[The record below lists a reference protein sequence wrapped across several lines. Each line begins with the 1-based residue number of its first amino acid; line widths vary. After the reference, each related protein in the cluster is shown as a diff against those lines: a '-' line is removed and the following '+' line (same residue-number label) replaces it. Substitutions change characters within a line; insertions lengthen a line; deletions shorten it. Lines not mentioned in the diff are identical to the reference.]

1 VGAWMLCCILDH
13 LFVFQEQALK
23 GWSMSIIDIYIFR
36 AIFKATLIVGFVF
49 ASLSLFVDFVS
60 QSDDIGVGSYGVY
73 EAIQYSLM
81 KLISSLMKFIPIIVL
96 IGSLVA
102 LGNLGKNS
110 ELIVLMSS
118 GFSFS
123 RISLSVFF
131 SGILLAIIFSGSG
144 EYISSPLERYAD
156 QFRTKNKFNIE
167 TLGDTGGFW
176 VIDESK
182 IININFLKENNS
194 FGEVTIFEIDKDF
207 AVQKISL
214 ASSAGIDDYNQ
225 WILSNLSETLFSES
239 GVRSNFSRYQIEK
252 TKLDR
257 DLVSLSV
264 TDSDELNVIE
274 LSRFI
279 DYLEDNQLDTKAY
292 ITAYHNRLASF
303 LIIPILALL
312 ALQMSVGSQR
322 KRGSGFR
329 ILIGM
334 VIGLAYF
341 ISQNA
346 ILNSSQILDVRP
358 EIIAYIPL
366 SFVTLVTMIFF
377 SIRRTP

>member
-1 VGAWMLCCILDH
+1 MN
-13 LFVFQEQALK
+13 
-23 GWSMSIIDIYIFR
+23 IIDLYLFKSIFR
-36 AIFKATLIVGFVF
+36 ATLVVGFVF

-60 QSDDIGVGSYGVY
+60 QSDDIGIGSYGAY
-73 EAIQYSLM
+73 EAMQYSLM
-81 KLISSLMKFIPIIVL
+81 KLPNSLIRFIPIIVL

-118 GFSFS
+118 GFSFF
-123 RISLSVFF
+123 RLSLSVLF
-131 SGILLAIIFSGSG
+131 SGVLLALIFSGSG

-167 TLGDTGGFW
+167 TLGDSGGFW

-182 IININFLKENNS
+182 IININFVKENNS
-194 FGEVTIFEIDKDF
+194 FGEVTIFEINDNF
-207 AVQKISL
+207 AIQKISQ
-214 ASSAGIDDYNQ
+214 ASSAGIDDFNQ
-225 WILSNLSETLFSES
+225 WILSNLSETLFSDNGIE
-239 GVRSNFSRYQIEK
+239 SNFSRYQIER
-252 TKLDR
+252 TDLDR

-264 TDSDELNVIE
+264 TDSDELNIIE

-279 DYLEDNQLDTKAY
+279 DYLKNNNLDTNKY
-292 ITAYHNRLASF
+292 RTAFHNRLASF
-303 LIIPILALL
+303 MIIPILALL

-334 VIGLAYF
+334 IIGLAYF
-341 ISQNA
+341 IAQNT
-346 ILNSSQILDVRP
+346 ILESSQIFEIRP
-358 EIIAYIPL
+358 EIIGYMPL
-366 SFVTLVTMIFF
+366 TFVVFITMILF
-377 SIRRTP
+377 SIRRAP

>member
-1 VGAWMLCCILDH
+1 
-13 LFVFQEQALK
+13 
-23 GWSMSIIDIYIFR
+23 
-36 AIFKATLIVGFVF
+36 
-49 ASLSLFVDFVS
+49 
-60 QSDDIGVGSYGVY
+60 
-73 EAIQYSLM
+73 
-81 KLISSLMKFIPIIVL
+81 MKFIPIIVL

-123 RISLSVFF
+123 RLSLSVFF

>member
-1 VGAWMLCCILDH
+1 MN
-13 LFVFQEQALK
+13 
-23 GWSMSIIDIYIFR
+23 IIDLYLFKSIFR
-36 AIFKATLIVGFVF
+36 ATLIVGFVF

-60 QSDDIGVGSYGVY
+60 QSDDIGIGSYGVY

-81 KLISSLMKFIPIIVL
+81 KLPSSLITFIPIMVL

-118 GFSFS
+118 GFSFF
-123 RISLSVFF
+123 RLSLSVFF
-131 SGILLAIIFSGSG
+131 SGALLALIFSGSG

-167 TLGDTGGFW
+167 TLGDSGGFW

-182 IININFLKENNS
+182 IININFVKENNS
-194 FGEVTIFEIDKDF
+194 FGEVTIFEIDEDF
-207 AVQKISL
+207 AIQKISQ
-214 ASSAGIDDYNQ
+214 ASSAGIDDFNQ
-225 WILSNLSETLFSES
+225 WILSNLSETLFSDIGIE
-239 GVRSNFSRYQIEK
+239 SNFSRYQIER
-252 TKLDR
+252 TDLDR

-279 DYLEDNQLDTKAY
+279 DYLENNNLDTKTY
-292 ITAYHNRLASF
+292 KTALHNRLASF

-334 VIGLAYF
+334 IIGLAYF
-341 ISQNA
+341 IAQNT
-346 ILNSSQILDVRP
+346 ILESSQIFEIRP
-358 EIIAYIPL
+358 EIIGYIPL
-366 SFVTLVTMIFF
+366 IFVTFITMILF
-377 SIRRTP
+377 SIRRFP

>member
-1 VGAWMLCCILDH
+1 
-13 LFVFQEQALK
+13 
-23 GWSMSIIDIYIFR
+23 
-36 AIFKATLIVGFVF
+36 
-49 ASLSLFVDFVS
+49 
-60 QSDDIGVGSYGVY
+60 
-73 EAIQYSLM
+73 
-81 KLISSLMKFIPIIVL
+81 
-96 IGSLVA
+96 
-102 LGNLGKNS
+102 
-110 ELIVLMSS
+110 MSS
-118 GFSFS
+118 GFSFF
-123 RISLSVFF
+123 RLSLSVFF
-131 SGILLAIIFSGSG
+131 SGILLAIIFGGSG

-176 VIDESK
+176 VIDEQK
-182 IININFLKENNS
+182 IININFVTENNS
-194 FGEVTIFEIDKDF
+194 FGEVTIFEIDEDF
-207 AVQKISL
+207 AIQKISL

-257 DLVSLSV
+257 DLVSLSI

-292 ITAYHNRLASF
+292 ITVYHNRVASF
-303 LIIPILALL
+303 LIIPILTLL

-329 ILIGM
+329 VLIGM
-334 VIGLAYF
+334 IIGLAYF

-346 ILNSSQILDVRP
+346 ILESAQIFDVNP
-358 EIIAYIPL
+358 EIIGYTPL
-366 SFVTLVTMIFF
+366 LFVTLVTMIFF
-377 SIRRTP
+377 SVRRTP

>member
-1 VGAWMLCCILDH
+1 
-13 LFVFQEQALK
+13 
-23 GWSMSIIDIYIFR
+23 MSIIDLYIFR
-36 AIFKATLIVGFVF
+36 AIFKTTLIVGFVF

-60 QSDDIGVGSYGVY
+60 QSDDIGLGSYGVY

-81 KLISSLMKFIPIIVL
+81 KLPSSLMKFIPIIVL

-118 GFSFS
+118 GFSFF
-123 RISLSVFF
+123 RLSLSVFF
-131 SGILLAIIFSGSG
+131 SGILLAIIFGGSG

-176 VIDESK
+176 VIDEQK
-182 IININFLKENNS
+182 IININFVTENNS
-194 FGEVTIFEIDKDF
+194 FGEVTLFEIDEDF
-207 AVQKISL
+207 VIQKISL

-239 GVRSNFSRYQIEK
+239 GVSSNFTRYQIEK

-279 DYLEDNQLDTKAY
+279 DYLKDNQLDTKAY
-292 ITAYHNRLASF
+292 VTAYHNRLASF

-334 VIGLAYF
+334 IIGLAYF

-346 ILNSSQILDVRP
+346 ILESSQIFDVKP

-377 SIRRTP
+377 TIRRTP

>member
-1 VGAWMLCCILDH
+1 MFCCFLDY
-13 LFVFQEQALK
+13 LFVFQEQAFEDRA
-23 GWSMSIIDIYIFR
+23 MNIIDLYLFKSIFR
-36 AIFKATLIVGFVF
+36 ATLIVGFVF

-60 QSDDIGVGSYGVY
+60 QSDDVGIGSYGVY
-73 EAIQYSLM
+73 EAMQYSLM
-81 KLISSLMKFIPIIVL
+81 KLPSSLITFIPIMVL

-118 GFSFS
+118 GFSFF
-123 RISLSVFF
+123 RLSLSVFF
-131 SGILLAIIFSGSG
+131 SGALLALIFSGSG

-167 TLGDTGGFW
+167 TLGDSGGFW

-182 IININFLKENNS
+182 IININFVKENNS
-194 FGEVTIFEIDKDF
+194 FGEVTIFEIDEDF
-207 AVQKISL
+207 AIQKISQ
-214 ASSAGIDDYNQ
+214 ASSAGIDDFNQ
-225 WILSNLSETLFSES
+225 WILSNLSETLFSDIGIE
-239 GVRSNFSRYQIEK
+239 SNFSRYQIER
-252 TKLDR
+252 TDLDR

-279 DYLEDNQLDTKAY
+279 DYLENNNLDTKTY
-292 ITAYHNRLASF
+292 QTALHNRLASF

-334 VIGLAYF
+334 IIGLAYF
-341 ISQNA
+341 IAQNT
-346 ILNSSQILDVRP
+346 ILESSQIFEIRP
-358 EIIAYIPL
+358 EIIGYIPL
-366 SFVTLVTMIFF
+366 IFVTFITMILF
-377 SIRRTP
+377 SIRRVP

>member
-1 VGAWMLCCILDH
+1 MFCCFLDY
-13 LFVFQEQALK
+13 LFVFQEQAFEDRA
-23 GWSMSIIDIYIFR
+23 MNIIDLYLFKSIFR
-36 AIFKATLIVGFVF
+36 ATLIVGFVF

-60 QSDDIGVGSYGVY
+60 QSDDIGIGSYGVY

-81 KLISSLMKFIPIIVL
+81 KLPSSLITFIPIMVL

-118 GFSFS
+118 GFSFF
-123 RISLSVFF
+123 RLSLSVFF
-131 SGILLAIIFSGSG
+131 SGALLALIFSGSG

-167 TLGDTGGFW
+167 TLGDSGGFW

-182 IININFLKENNS
+182 IININFVKENNS
-194 FGEVTIFEIDKDF
+194 FGEVTIFEIDENF
-207 AVQKISL
+207 AIQKISQ
-214 ASSAGIDDYNQ
+214 ASSAGIDDFNQ
-225 WILSNLSETLFSES
+225 WILSNLSETLFSDIGIE
-239 GVRSNFSRYQIEK
+239 SNFSRYQIER
-252 TKLDR
+252 TDLDR

-279 DYLEDNQLDTKAY
+279 DYLENNNLDTKTY
-292 ITAYHNRLASF
+292 KTALHNRLASF

-334 VIGLAYF
+334 IIGLAYF
-341 ISQNA
+341 IAQNT
-346 ILNSSQILDVRP
+346 ILESSQIFEIRP
-358 EIIAYIPL
+358 EIIGYIPL
-366 SFVTLVTMIFF
+366 IFVTFITMILF
-377 SIRRTP
+377 SVRRVP

>member
-1 VGAWMLCCILDH
+1 MFCFFLDY
-13 LFVFQEQALK
+13 LFVFQEQAFEDRA
-23 GWSMSIIDIYIFR
+23 MNIIDLYLFKSIFR
-36 AIFKATLIVGFVF
+36 ATLIVGFVF

-60 QSDDIGVGSYGVY
+60 QSDDIGIGSYGVY

-81 KLISSLMKFIPIIVL
+81 KLPSSLITFIPIMVL

-118 GFSFS
+118 GFSFF
-123 RISLSVFF
+123 RLSLSVFF
-131 SGILLAIIFSGSG
+131 SGTLLALIFSGSG

-167 TLGDTGGFW
+167 TLGDSGGFW

-182 IININFLKENNS
+182 IININFVKENNS
-194 FGEVTIFEIDKDF
+194 FGEVTIFEIDENF
-207 AVQKISL
+207 AIQKISQ
-214 ASSAGIDDYNQ
+214 ASSAGIDDFNQ
-225 WILSNLSETLFSES
+225 WILSNLSETLFSDIGIE
-239 GVRSNFSRYQIEK
+239 SNFSRYQIER
-252 TKLDR
+252 TDLDR

-279 DYLEDNQLDTKAY
+279 DYLENNNLDTKTYA
-292 ITAYHNRLASF
+292 TALHNRLASF

-334 VIGLAYF
+334 IIGLAYF
-341 ISQNA
+341 IAQNT
-346 ILNSSQILDVRP
+346 ILESSQIFEIRP
-358 EIIAYIPL
+358 EIIGYIPL
-366 SFVTLVTMIFF
+366 IFVTFITMILF
-377 SIRRTP
+377 SIRRAP

>member
-1 VGAWMLCCILDH
+1 MFCCILGH
-13 LFVFQEQALK
+13 LFVFQDQTFK
-23 GWSMSIIDIYIFR
+23 GWSMSIIDLYIFR
-36 AIFKATLIVGFVF
+36 AILKATLIVGFVF

-60 QSDDIGVGSYGVY
+60 QSDDIGLGSYGAY

-81 KLISSLMKFIPIIVL
+81 KLPSSLMKFIPIIVL

-118 GFSFS
+118 GFSFF
-123 RISLSVFF
+123 RLSLSVFF
-131 SGILLAIIFSGSG
+131 SGILLAIIFGGSG

-156 QFRTKNKFNIE
+156 QFRTKNKFDIE

-176 VIDESK
+176 VIDEQK
-182 IININFLKENNS
+182 IININFVTENNS
-194 FGEVTIFEIDKDF
+194 FGEVTIFEIDEDF
-207 AVQKISL
+207 AIQKISL

-264 TDSDELNVIE
+264 TDSDELNIIE

-279 DYLEDNQLDTKAY
+279 DYLDDNQLDTKAY
-292 ITAYHNRLASF
+292 ITVYHNRLASF
-303 LIIPILALL
+303 LIIPILTLL

-329 ILIGM
+329 VLIGM
-334 VIGLAYF
+334 IIGLSYF

-346 ILNSSQILDVRP
+346 ILESAQIFDVNP
-358 EIIAYIPL
+358 EIIGYTPL
-366 SFVTLVTMIFF
+366 LFVTLVTMIFF

>member
-1 VGAWMLCCILDH
+1 MFCCILGR
-13 LFVFQEQALK
+13 LFVFQEQTFK
-23 GWSMSIIDIYIFR
+23 GWSMSIIDLYIFR

-60 QSDDIGVGSYGVY
+60 QSDDIGLGSYGVY

-81 KLISSLMKFIPIIVL
+81 KLPSSLMKFIPIIVL

-118 GFSFS
+118 GFSFL
-123 RISLSVFF
+123 RLSLSVFF
-131 SGILLAIIFSGSG
+131 SGILLAMIFGGSG

-176 VIDESK
+176 VIDEQK
-182 IININFLKENNS
+182 IININFVKENNS
-194 FGEVTIFEIDKDF
+194 FGEVTIFEIEEDF
-207 AVQKISL
+207 EIKKISL

-239 GVRSNFSRYQIEK
+239 GVSSNFSRYQIEK

-292 ITAYHNRLASF
+292 ITVYHSRLASF

-334 VIGLAYF
+334 IIGLAYF

-346 ILNSSQILDVRP
+346 ILESSQIFDINP
-358 EIIAYIPL
+358 EIVAYIPL
-366 SFVTLVTMIFF
+366 LFVTLVIMIFF

>member
-1 VGAWMLCCILDH
+1 MFCSFLDH
-13 LFVFQEQALK
+13 LFVFQEQAFEDRA
-23 GWSMSIIDIYIFR
+23 MNIIDLYLFKSIFR
-36 AIFKATLIVGFVF
+36 ATLIVGFVF

-60 QSDDIGVGSYGVY
+60 QSDDIGIGSYGVY
-73 EAIQYSLM
+73 QAIQYTLM
-81 KLISSLMKFIPIIVL
+81 KLPSSLITFIPIMVL

-118 GFSFS
+118 GFSFF
-123 RISLSVFF
+123 RLSLSVFF
-131 SGILLAIIFSGSG
+131 SGVLLALIFSGSG

-167 TLGDTGGFW
+167 TLGDSGGFW

-182 IININFLKENNS
+182 IININFVKENNS
-194 FGEVTIFEIDKDF
+194 FGEVTIFEIDENF
-207 AVQKISL
+207 AIQKISQ
-214 ASSAGIDDYNQ
+214 ASSAGIDDFNQ
-225 WILSNLSETLFSES
+225 WILSNLSETLFSDIGIE
-239 GVRSNFSRYQIEK
+239 SNFSRYQIER
-252 TKLDR
+252 TDLDR

-279 DYLEDNQLDTKAY
+279 DYLENNNLDTKTYA
-292 ITAYHNRLASF
+292 TALHNRLASF

-329 ILIGM
+329 ILMGM
-334 VIGLAYF
+334 IIGLVYF
-341 ISQNA
+341 IAQNT
-346 ILNSSQILDVRP
+346 ILESSQIFEIRP
-358 EIIAYIPL
+358 EIIGYIPL
-366 SFVTLVTMIFF
+366 IFVTFITMILF
-377 SIRRTP
+377 SIRRVP

>member
-1 VGAWMLCCILDH
+1 MN
-13 LFVFQEQALK
+13 
-23 GWSMSIIDIYIFR
+23 IIDLYL
-36 AIFKATLIVGFVF
+36 FKAIIRATIIVGFVF
-49 ASLSLFVDFVS
+49 ASLSFFVDFVS
-60 QSDDIGVGSYGVY
+60 QSDDIGIGSYGVY
-73 EAIQYSLM
+73 EALQYSVM
-81 KLISSLMKFIPIIVL
+81 KLPSSLIRFVPIIIL
-96 IGSLVA
+96 IGCLVA

-110 ELIVLMSS
+110 ELVILMSS
-118 GFSFS
+118 GFSFLRLS
-123 RISLSVFF
+123 FSVFI
-131 SGILLAIIFSGSG
+131 SGILLALIFSGLG

-167 TLGDTGGFW
+167 ALGDSAGFW
-176 VIDESK
+176 VIDEQK
-182 IININFLKENNS
+182 IININFLRENNS

-207 AVQKISL
+207 VIQKISL

-225 WILSNLSETLFSES
+225 WILSNVSETIFLKNMI
-239 GVRSNFSRYQIEK
+239 GTDFSRYQIEK
-252 TKLDR
+252 TQLDR

-279 DYLEDNQLDTKAY
+279 DYLENNNLETKTY
-292 ITAYHNRLASF
+292 LTAFHNRLASF
-303 LIIPILALL
+303 MIIPILALL

-334 VIGLAYF
+334 IIGLAYF
-341 ISQNA
+341 ISQNT
-346 ILNSSQILDVRP
+346 ILESSQIFEIRP
-358 EIIAYIPL
+358 EIIGYIPL
-366 SFVTLVTMIFF
+366 AFVSLITMILF

>member
-1 VGAWMLCCILDH
+1 
-13 LFVFQEQALK
+13 
-23 GWSMSIIDIYIFR
+23 MSIIDLYIFR

-60 QSDDIGVGSYGVY
+60 QSDDIGLGSYGVY
-73 EAIQYSLM
+73 EAIQYSLI
-81 KLISSLMKFIPIIVL
+81 KLPSSLMKFIPIIVL

-118 GFSFS
+118 GFSFL
-123 RISLSVFF
+123 RLSLSVFF
-131 SGILLAIIFSGSG
+131 SGILLAMIFGGSG

-176 VIDESK
+176 VIDEQK
-182 IININFLKENNS
+182 IININFVKENNS
-194 FGEVTIFEIDKDF
+194 FGEVTIFEIEEDF
-207 AVQKISL
+207 EIKKISL

-239 GVRSNFSRYQIEK
+239 GVSSNFSRYQIEK

-292 ITAYHNRLASF
+292 ITVYHSRLASF

-334 VIGLAYF
+334 IIGLAYF

-346 ILNSSQILDVRP
+346 ILESSQIFDINP
-358 EIIAYIPL
+358 EIVAYIPL
-366 SFVTLVTMIFF
+366 LFVTLVIMIFF

>member
-1 VGAWMLCCILDH
+1 MN
-13 LFVFQEQALK
+13 
-23 GWSMSIIDIYIFR
+23 IIDIYLFR
-36 AIFKATLIVGFVF
+36 AIFKATMIVGFVF

-81 KLISSLMKFIPIIVL
+81 KLPSSLMKFIPIIVL

-118 GFSFS
+118 GFSFF
-123 RISLSVFF
+123 RLSLSVFI
-131 SGILLAIIFSGSG
+131 SGTLLALIFSGSG
-144 EYISSPLERYAD
+144 EYLSSPLERYAD

-167 TLGDTGGFW
+167 TLGDSGGFW
-176 VIDESK
+176 VIDEKK
-182 IININFLKENNS
+182 IININFVKENNS
-194 FGEVTIFEIDKDF
+194 FGEVTIFEIDQDF
-207 AVQKISL
+207 AIQKISQ

-225 WILSNLSETLFSES
+225 WILSNLSETFFSEN
-239 GVRSNFSRYQIEK
+239 GIESNFSRYQIEK
-252 TKLDR
+252 TDLDR

-279 DYLEDNQLDTKAY
+279 DYLENNNLEKKAY
-292 ITAYHNRLASF
+292 LTAFHNRLASF
-303 LIIPILALL
+303 MIIPILVLL
-312 ALQMSVGSQR
+312 ALQMSLGSQR

-334 VIGLAYF
+334 IIGLAYF
-341 ISQNA
+341 IAQNT
-346 ILNSSQILDVRP
+346 ILESSQIFEIRP
-358 EIIAYIPL
+358 EVIGYIPL
-366 SFVTLVTMIFF
+366 VFVSIITMILF
-377 SIRRTP
+377 SIRRNP

>member
-1 VGAWMLCCILDH
+1 MFCCFLDH
-13 LFVFQEQALK
+13 LFVFQEQAFEDRA
-23 GWSMSIIDIYIFR
+23 MNIIDLYLFKSIFR
-36 AIFKATLIVGFVF
+36 ATLIVGFVF

-60 QSDDIGVGSYGVY
+60 QSDDIGIGSYGVY

-81 KLISSLMKFIPIIVL
+81 KLPSSLITFIPIMVL

-118 GFSFS
+118 GFSFF
-123 RISLSVFF
+123 RLSLSVFF
-131 SGILLAIIFSGSG
+131 SGALLALIFSGSG

-167 TLGDTGGFW
+167 TLGDSGGFW

-182 IININFLKENNS
+182 IININFVKENNS
-194 FGEVTIFEIDKDF
+194 FGEVTIFQIDENF
-207 AVQKISL
+207 AIQKISQ
-214 ASSAGIDDYNQ
+214 ASSAGIDDFNQ
-225 WILSNLSETLFSES
+225 WILSNLSETLFSDIGIE
-239 GVRSNFSRYQIEK
+239 SNFSRYQIER
-252 TKLDR
+252 TDLDR

-279 DYLEDNQLDTKAY
+279 DYLENNNLDTKTY
-292 ITAYHNRLASF
+292 KTALHNRLASF

-334 VIGLAYF
+334 IIGLAYF
-341 ISQNA
+341 IAQNT
-346 ILNSSQILDVRP
+346 ILESSQIFEIRP
-358 EIIAYIPL
+358 EIIGYIPL
-366 SFVTLVTMIFF
+366 IIVTFITMILF
-377 SIRRTP
+377 SIRRVP

>member
-1 VGAWMLCCILDH
+1 MFCCFLDY
-13 LFVFQEQALK
+13 LFVFQEQALEDRA
-23 GWSMSIIDIYIFR
+23 MNIIDLYLFKSIFR
-36 AIFKATLIVGFVF
+36 ATLIVGFVF

-60 QSDDIGVGSYGVY
+60 QSDDIGIGSYGVY

-81 KLISSLMKFIPIIVL
+81 KLPSSLITFIPIMVL

-118 GFSFS
+118 GFSFF
-123 RISLSVFF
+123 RLSLSVFF
-131 SGILLAIIFSGSG
+131 SGALLALIFSGSG

-167 TLGDTGGFW
+167 TLGDSGGFW

-182 IININFLKENNS
+182 IININFVKENNS
-194 FGEVTIFEIDKDF
+194 FGEVTIFEIDEDF
-207 AVQKISL
+207 AIQKISQ
-214 ASSAGIDDYNQ
+214 ASSAGIDDFNQ
-225 WILSNLSETLFSES
+225 WILSNLSETLFSDIGIE
-239 GVRSNFSRYQIEK
+239 SNFSRYQIER
-252 TKLDR
+252 TDLDR

-279 DYLEDNQLDTKAY
+279 DYLENNNLDTKTY
-292 ITAYHNRLASF
+292 KTALHNRLASF

-329 ILIGM
+329 VLIGM
-334 VIGLAYF
+334 IIGLAYF
-341 ISQNA
+341 IAQNT
-346 ILNSSQILDVRP
+346 ILESSQIFEIRP
-358 EIIAYIPL
+358 EIIGYIPL
-366 SFVTLVTMIFF
+366 IFVTFITMILF
-377 SIRRTP
+377 SIRRVP

>member
-1 VGAWMLCCILDH
+1 MN
-13 LFVFQEQALK
+13 
-23 GWSMSIIDIYIFR
+23 IIDLYLFKSIFR
-36 AIFKATLIVGFVF
+36 ATLVVGFVF

-60 QSDDIGVGSYGVY
+60 QSDDIGIGSYGAF
-73 EAIQYSLM
+73 EAMQYSLM
-81 KLISSLMKFIPIIVL
+81 KLPSSLIRFIPIIVL

-118 GFSFS
+118 GFSFF
-123 RISLSVFF
+123 RLSLSVLF
-131 SGILLAIIFSGSG
+131 SGILLALIFSGSG
-144 EYISSPLERYAD
+144 EYIFSPLERYAD

-167 TLGDTGGFW
+167 TIGDSGGFW

-182 IININFLKENNS
+182 IININFVKENSS
-194 FGEVTIFEIDKDF
+194 FGEVTIFEINDNF
-207 AVQKISL
+207 AIQKISQ
-214 ASSAGIDDYNQ
+214 ASSAGIDDFNQ
-225 WILSNLSETLFSES
+225 WILSNLSETLFTDNGIE
-239 GVRSNFSRYQIEK
+239 SNFSRYQIER
-252 TKLDR
+252 TDLDR

-264 TDSDELNVIE
+264 TDSDELNIIE

-279 DYLEDNQLDTKAY
+279 DYLENNNLDTKKY
-292 ITAYHNRLASF
+292 RTAFHNRLASF
-303 LIIPILALL
+303 MIIPILALL

-334 VIGLAYF
+334 IIGLAYF
-341 ISQNA
+341 IAQNT
-346 ILNSSQILDVRP
+346 ILESSQIFEIRP
-358 EIIAYIPL
+358 EIIGYIPL
-366 SFVTLVTMIFF
+366 TFVVFITMILF

>member
-1 VGAWMLCCILDH
+1 MLCCILDH

>member
-1 VGAWMLCCILDH
+1 MFCCFLDY
-13 LFVFQEQALK
+13 LFVFQEQAFEDRA
-23 GWSMSIIDIYIFR
+23 MNIIDLYLFKSIFR
-36 AIFKATLIVGFVF
+36 ATLIVGFVF

-60 QSDDIGVGSYGVY
+60 QSDDIGIGSYGVY

-81 KLISSLMKFIPIIVL
+81 KLPSSLITFIPIMVL

-118 GFSFS
+118 GFSFF
-123 RISLSVFF
+123 RLSLSVFF
-131 SGILLAIIFSGSG
+131 SGALLALIFSGSG

-167 TLGDTGGFW
+167 TLGDSGGFW

-182 IININFLKENNS
+182 IININFVKENNS
-194 FGEVTIFEIDKDF
+194 FGEVTIFEIDEDF
-207 AVQKISL
+207 AIQKISQ
-214 ASSAGIDDYNQ
+214 ASSAGIDDFNQ
-225 WILSNLSETLFSES
+225 WILSNLSETLFSDIGIE
-239 GVRSNFSRYQIEK
+239 SNFSRYQIER
-252 TKLDR
+252 TDLDR

-279 DYLEDNQLDTKAY
+279 DYLENNNLDTKTY
-292 ITAYHNRLASF
+292 KTALHNRLASF

-334 VIGLAYF
+334 IIGLAYF
-341 ISQNA
+341 IAQNT
-346 ILNSSQILDVRP
+346 ILESSQIFEIRP
-358 EIIAYIPL
+358 EIIGYIPL
-366 SFVTLVTMIFF
+366 IFVTFITMILF
-377 SIRRTP
+377 SIRRVP

>member
-1 VGAWMLCCILDH
+1 MFCCILGR
-13 LFVFQEQALK
+13 LFVFQEQTFK
-23 GWSMSIIDIYIFR
+23 GWSMSIIDLYIFR

-60 QSDDIGVGSYGVY
+60 QSDDIGLGSYGVY
-73 EAIQYSLM
+73 EAIQYSLI
-81 KLISSLMKFIPIIVL
+81 KLPSSLMKFIPIIVL

-118 GFSFS
+118 GFSFL
-123 RISLSVFF
+123 RLSLSVFF
-131 SGILLAIIFSGSG
+131 SGILLAMIFGGSG

-176 VIDESK
+176 VIDEQK
-182 IININFLKENNS
+182 IININFVKENNS
-194 FGEVTIFEIDKDF
+194 FGEVTIFEIEEDF
-207 AVQKISL
+207 EIKKISL

-239 GVRSNFSRYQIEK
+239 GVSSNFSRYQIEK

-292 ITAYHNRLASF
+292 ITVYHSRLASF

-334 VIGLAYF
+334 IIGLAYF

-346 ILNSSQILDVRP
+346 ILESSQIFDINP
-358 EIIAYIPL
+358 EIVAYIPL
-366 SFVTLVTMIFF
+366 LFVTLVIMIFF

>member
-1 VGAWMLCCILDH
+1 MFCCILGR
-13 LFVFQEQALK
+13 LFVFQEQTFK
-23 GWSMSIIDIYIFR
+23 GWSMSIIDLYIFR

-60 QSDDIGVGSYGVY
+60 QSDDIGLGSYGVY

-81 KLISSLMKFIPIIVL
+81 KLPSSLMKFIPIIVL

-118 GFSFS
+118 GFSFL
-123 RISLSVFF
+123 RLSLSVFF
-131 SGILLAIIFSGSG
+131 SGILLAIIFGGSG

-176 VIDESK
+176 VIDEQK
-182 IININFLKENNS
+182 IININFVKENNS
-194 FGEVTIFEIDKDF
+194 FGEVTIFEIEEDF
-207 AVQKISL
+207 EIKKISL

-239 GVRSNFSRYQIEK
+239 GVSSNFSRYQIEK

-292 ITAYHNRLASF
+292 ITVYHSRLASF

-334 VIGLAYF
+334 IIGLAYF

-346 ILNSSQILDVRP
+346 ILESSQIFDINP
-358 EIIAYIPL
+358 EIVAYIPL
-366 SFVTLVTMIFF
+366 LFVTLVIMIFF

>member
-1 VGAWMLCCILDH
+1 MFCCILDH
-13 LFVFQEQALK
+13 LFVFQEQTFK
-23 GWSMSIIDIYIFR
+23 GWSMSIIDLYIFR
-36 AIFKATLIVGFVF
+36 AILKATLIVGFVF

-60 QSDDIGVGSYGVY
+60 QSDDIGLGSYGVY

-81 KLISSLMKFIPIIVL
+81 KLPSSLMKFIPIIVL

-118 GFSFS
+118 GFSFF
-123 RISLSVFF
+123 RLSLSVFF
-131 SGILLAIIFSGSG
+131 SGILLAIIFGGSG

-176 VIDESK
+176 VIDEQK
-182 IININFLKENNS
+182 IININFVTENNS
-194 FGEVTIFEIDKDF
+194 FGEVTIFEIDGDF
-207 AVQKISL
+207 AIQKISL

-292 ITAYHNRLASF
+292 ITVYHNRLASF
-303 LIIPILALL
+303 LIIPILTLL

-334 VIGLAYF
+334 IIGLAYF

-346 ILNSSQILDVRP
+346 ILESSQVFDVNP
-358 EIIAYIPL
+358 SIIAYTPL
-366 SFVTLVTMIFF
+366 LFVALVTMISF

>member
-1 VGAWMLCCILDH
+1 MFCCFLDH
-13 LFVFQEQALK
+13 LFVLQEQAFEVRA
-23 GWSMSIIDIYIFR
+23 MNIIDLYLFKSIFR
-36 AIFKATLIVGFVF
+36 ATLIVGFVF

-60 QSDDIGVGSYGVY
+60 QSDDIGIGSYGVY

-81 KLISSLMKFIPIIVL
+81 KLPSSLITFIPIMVL

-118 GFSFS
+118 GFSFF
-123 RISLSVFF
+123 RLSLSVFF
-131 SGILLAIIFSGSG
+131 SGALLALIFSGSG

-167 TLGDTGGFW
+167 TLGDSGGFW

-182 IININFLKENNS
+182 IININFVKENNS
-194 FGEVTIFEIDKDF
+194 FGEVTIFEIDENF
-207 AVQKISL
+207 AIQKISQ
-214 ASSAGIDDYNQ
+214 ASSAGIDDFNQ
-225 WILSNLSETLFSES
+225 WILSNLSETLFSDIGIE
-239 GVRSNFSRYQIEK
+239 SNFSRYQIER
-252 TKLDR
+252 TDLDR

-279 DYLEDNQLDTKAY
+279 DYLENNNLDTKTY
-292 ITAYHNRLASF
+292 QTAFHNRLASF

-334 VIGLAYF
+334 IIGLAYF
-341 ISQNA
+341 IAQNT
-346 ILNSSQILDVRP
+346 ILESSQIFEIRP
-358 EIIAYIPL
+358 EIIGYIPL
-366 SFVTLVTMIFF
+366 IFVTFITMILF
-377 SIRRTP
+377 SIRRVP

>member
-1 VGAWMLCCILDH
+1 MFCCILGR
-13 LFVFQEQALK
+13 LFVFQEQTFK
-23 GWSMSIIDIYIFR
+23 DWSMSIIDLYIFR
-36 AIFKATLIVGFVF
+36 AIFKVTLIVGFVF

-60 QSDDIGVGSYGVY
+60 QSDDIGLGSYGVY
-73 EAIQYSLM
+73 EAIRYSIM
-81 KLISSLMKFIPIIVL
+81 KLPSSLMKFIPIIVL

-118 GFSFS
+118 GFSFF
-123 RISLSVFF
+123 RLSLSVFF
-131 SGILLAIIFSGSG
+131 SGILLATIFGGSG

-176 VIDESK
+176 VIDEQK
-182 IININFLKENNS
+182 IININFVKENNS
-194 FGEVTIFEIDKDF
+194 FGEVTIFEIEEDF
-207 AVQKISL
+207 EIKKISL

-239 GVRSNFSRYQIEK
+239 GVSSNFSRYQIEK

-292 ITAYHNRLASF
+292 ITVYHSRLASF

-334 VIGLAYF
+334 IIGLAYF

-346 ILNSSQILDVRP
+346 ILESSQIFDINP
-358 EIIAYIPL
+358 EIVAYIPL
-366 SFVTLVTMIFF
+366 LFVTLVIMIFF

>member
-1 VGAWMLCCILDH
+1 MLCYFPDH
-13 LFVFQEQALK
+13 LFTFQESTLEDWTMNIADVYL
-23 GWSMSIIDIYIFR
+23 FR
-36 AIFKATLIVGFVF
+36 AILKATIVVGFVF

-81 KLISSLMKFIPIIVL
+81 KLPSSLMRFIPIIVL
-96 IGSLVA
+96 IGALVA

-118 GFSFS
+118 GFSFF
-123 RISLSVFF
+123 RLSLSVFF
-131 SGILLAIIFSGSG
+131 SGALLALIFSGSG
-144 EYISSPLERYAD
+144 EYLSSPLERYAD

-167 TLGDTGGFW
+167 TLGDSGGFW
-176 VIDESK
+176 VIDETK

-194 FGEVTIFEIDKDF
+194 FGEVTIFEIDQDF
-207 AVQKISL
+207 AIQKISQ

-225 WILSNLSETLFSES
+225 WILSNLSETLFSDDGIES
-239 GVRSNFSRYQIEK
+239 NYSRYQIEK
-252 TKLDR
+252 TELDR

-279 DYLEDNQLDTKAY
+279 DYLENNNLETKTY
-292 ITAYHNRLASF
+292 LTAFHNRLASF
-303 LIIPILALL
+303 MIIPILALL

-334 VIGLAYF
+334 IIGLAYF
-341 ISQNA
+341 ISQNT
-346 ILNSSQILDVRP
+346 ILESSQIFEIRP
-358 EIIAYIPL
+358 EIIGYIPL
-366 SFVTLVTMIFF
+366 AFVSLITMILF

>member
-1 VGAWMLCCILDH
+1 MLCYFPDH
-13 LFVFQEQALK
+13 LFTFQESTLEDWTMNIADVYL
-23 GWSMSIIDIYIFR
+23 FR
-36 AIFKATLIVGFVF
+36 AILKATIVVGFVF

-81 KLISSLMKFIPIIVL
+81 KLPSSLMRFIPIIVL
-96 IGSLVA
+96 IGALVA

-118 GFSFS
+118 GFSFF
-123 RISLSVFF
+123 RLSLSVFF
-131 SGILLAIIFSGSG
+131 SGALLALIFSGSG
-144 EYISSPLERYAD
+144 EYLSSPLERYAD

-167 TLGDTGGFW
+167 TLGDSGGFW
-176 VIDESK
+176 VIDETK
-182 IININFLKENNS
+182 IININFVKENNS
-194 FGEVTIFEIDKDF
+194 FGEVTIFEIDQDF
-207 AVQKISL
+207 AIQKISK
-214 ASSAGIDDYNQ
+214 ASSAGIDDFNQ
-225 WILSNLSETLFSES
+225 WILSNLSETLFSDDGIE
-239 GVRSNFSRYQIEK
+239 SNFSRYQIER
-252 TKLDR
+252 TELDR

-279 DYLEDNQLDTKAY
+279 DYLENNNLETRTY
-292 ITAYHNRLASF
+292 LTAFHNRLASF
-303 LIIPILALL
+303 IIIPILALL

-334 VIGLAYF
+334 IIGLAYF
-341 ISQNA
+341 ISQNT
-346 ILNSSQILDVRP
+346 ILESSQIFEIRP
-358 EIIAYIPL
+358 EIIGYIPL
-366 SFVTLVTMIFF
+366 AFVSLITMILF

>member
-1 VGAWMLCCILDH
+1 
-13 LFVFQEQALK
+13 
-23 GWSMSIIDIYIFR
+23 MSIIDLYIFR
-36 AIFKATLIVGFVF
+36 AILKATLIVGFVF

-60 QSDDIGVGSYGVY
+60 QSDDIGLGSYGVY

-81 KLISSLMKFIPIIVL
+81 KLPSSLMKFIPIIVL

-118 GFSFS
+118 GFSFF
-123 RISLSVFF
+123 RLSLSVFF
-131 SGILLAIIFSGSG
+131 SGILLAIIFGGSG

-176 VIDESK
+176 VIDEQK
-182 IININFLKENNS
+182 IININFVTENNS
-194 FGEVTIFEIDKDF
+194 FGEVTIFEIDQDF
-207 AVQKISL
+207 AIQKISL

-239 GVRSNFSRYQIEK
+239 EVSSNFSRYQIEK

-279 DYLEDNQLDTKAY
+279 DYLEDSQLDTKAY
-292 ITAYHNRLASF
+292 ITVYHNRLASF
-303 LIIPILALL
+303 LIIPILTLL

-334 VIGLAYF
+334 IIGLAYF

-346 ILNSSQILDVRP
+346 ILESSQIFDVNP
-358 EIIAYIPL
+358 EIIGYIPL
-366 SFVTLVTMIFF
+366 LFVALVTMISF

>member
-1 VGAWMLCCILDH
+1 MFRYFSDH
-13 LFVFQEQALK
+13 LFVFQESTFK
-23 GWSMSIIDIYIFR
+23 DGPMNIIDLYLFKAIFR
-36 AIFKATLIVGFVF
+36 ATLIVGFVF

-73 EAIQYSLM
+73 EAMQYSLM
-81 KLISSLMKFIPIIVL
+81 KLPSSLMRFIPIIVL

-110 ELIVLMSS
+110 ELIVVMSS
-118 GFSFS
+118 GFSFF
-123 RISLSVFF
+123 RLSLSLFF
-131 SGILLAIIFSGSG
+131 SGALMALIFSGSG

-167 TLGDTGGFW
+167 TLGDSGGFW

-182 IININFLKENNS
+182 IININFVNENNS
-194 FGEVTIFEIDKDF
+194 FGEVTIFVIDEDF
-207 AVQKISL
+207 SIQKISR

-225 WILSNLSETLFSES
+225 WILSNLSETLFLDNETT
-239 GVRSNFSRYQIEK
+239 SNFSRYQIER
-252 TKLDR
+252 TELDR

-279 DYLEDNQLDTKAY
+279 DYLENNNLDTKTY
-292 ITAYHNRLASF
+292 LTVFHNRLASF
-303 LIIPILALL
+303 LIIPILVLL
-312 ALQMSVGSQR
+312 AFQMSVGSQR

-334 VIGLAYF
+334 IIGLAYF
-341 ISQNA
+341 ISQNT
-346 ILNSSQILDVRP
+346 ILESSQIFEVRP
-358 EIIAYIPL
+358 EIVGYIPFA
-366 SFVTLVTMIFF
+366 FVTLITMILF

>member
-1 VGAWMLCCILDH
+1 MLCYFPDH
-13 LFVFQEQALK
+13 LFTFQESTLEDWTMNIADVYL
-23 GWSMSIIDIYIFR
+23 FR
-36 AIFKATLIVGFVF
+36 AILKATIVVGFVF

-81 KLISSLMKFIPIIVL
+81 KLPSSLMRFIPIIVL
-96 IGSLVA
+96 IGALVA

-118 GFSFS
+118 GFSFF
-123 RISLSVFF
+123 RLSLSVFL
-131 SGILLAIIFSGSG
+131 SGALLALIFSGSG
-144 EYISSPLERYAD
+144 EYLSSPLERYAD

-167 TLGDTGGFW
+167 TLGDSGGFW
-176 VIDESK
+176 VIDETK

-194 FGEVTIFEIDKDF
+194 FGEVTIFEIDQDF
-207 AVQKISL
+207 AIQKISQ

-225 WILSNLSETLFSES
+225 WILSNLSETLFSDDGIES
-239 GVRSNFSRYQIEK
+239 NYSRYQIEK
-252 TKLDR
+252 TELDR

-279 DYLEDNQLDTKAY
+279 DYLENNNLETKTY
-292 ITAYHNRLASF
+292 LTAFHNRLASF
-303 LIIPILALL
+303 MIIPILALL

-334 VIGLAYF
+334 IIGLAYF
-341 ISQNA
+341 ISQNT
-346 ILNSSQILDVRP
+346 ILESSQIFEIRP
-358 EIIAYIPL
+358 EIIGYIPL
-366 SFVTLVTMIFF
+366 AFVSLITMILF

>member
-1 VGAWMLCCILDH
+1 MN
-13 LFVFQEQALK
+13 
-23 GWSMSIIDIYIFR
+23 IIDVYLFR
-36 AIFKATLIVGFVF
+36 AIFKATMIVGFVF

-81 KLISSLMKFIPIIVL
+81 KLPSSLMKFIPIIVL

-118 GFSFS
+118 GFSFF
-123 RISLSVFF
+123 RLSLSVFI
-131 SGILLAIIFSGSG
+131 SGALLALIFSGSG
-144 EYISSPLERYAD
+144 EYLSSPLERYAD

-167 TLGDTGGFW
+167 TLGDSGGFW
-176 VIDESK
+176 VIDEKK
-182 IININFLKENNS
+182 IININFVKENNS
-194 FGEVTIFEIDKDF
+194 FGEVTIFEIDQDF
-207 AVQKISL
+207 AIQKISQ

-225 WILSNLSETLFSES
+225 WILSNLSETFFSEN
-239 GVRSNFSRYQIEK
+239 GIESNFSRYQIER
-252 TKLDR
+252 TELDR

-279 DYLEDNQLDTKAY
+279 DYLENNNLEKKAY
-292 ITAYHNRLASF
+292 LTAFHNRLASF
-303 LIIPILALL
+303 MIIPILALL
-312 ALQMSVGSQR
+312 ALQMSLGSQR

-334 VIGLAYF
+334 IIGLAYF
-341 ISQNA
+341 IAQNT
-346 ILNSSQILDVRP
+346 ILESSQIFEIRP
-358 EIIAYIPL
+358 ELIGYIPL
-366 SFVTLVTMIFF
+366 VFVSIITMTLF
-377 SIRRTP
+377 SIRRNP